1 MALTLKRQDPDRP
14 PTPLFVFEEDPLRRQ
29 AALRGHR
36 YHSKGRSLS
45 PLSPMTSVCGAFR
58 QSEQLNLRL
67 GVEKGIL
74 GCGGGSLNREALIE
88 E

>member
-1 MALTLKRQDPDRP
+1 
-14 PTPLFVFEEDPLRRQ
+14 
-29 AALRGHR
+29 
-36 YHSKGRSLS
+36 
-45 PLSPMTSVCGAFR
+45 MTSVYGASR
-58 QSEQLNLRL
+58 QSEQLNLRH